1 MLLYLHQ
8 SFKMDCCLTNSDAH
22 VAGGSEDGKIYFW
35 DLVDAQV
42 VTSFQAHSSVVTTL
56 FFFFIL
62 FLFYRYFFLL
72 WCLYSCAKP
81 SCLRLVL
88 N

>member
-56 FFFFIL
+56 FFSL
-62 FLFYRYFFLL
+62 YFF
-72 WCLYSCAKP
+72 CSTDISSSCGAYIHVP
-81 SCLRLVL
+81 NQVV
-88 N
+88 